1 MSEPNSTNKPGKIT
15 RSRNDRIIAGVL
27 AGLAESQGWDI
38 ALTRTVFVILPLLG
52 SIIGWEIGAGFLAI
66 YLLAWFILPNG
77 QYTLDDVSSEKSRV
91 EKGKQE
97 VNRSR
102 N

>member
-1 MSEPNSTNKPGKIT
+1 MSETNSTTKSGKIT

-38 ALTRTVFVILPLLG
+38 AFTRTVFVILPILG
-52 SIIGWEIGAGFLAI
+52 SMIGWEIGAGFLAI
-66 YLLAWFILPNG
+66 YLLAWFILPDG
-77 QYTLDDVSSEKSRV
+77 QYTLDDDSSDKASV

-97 VNRSR
+97 VNHSR